1 MYQNLFLAFMGILK
15 VTKLSN
21 AEERASYMHQLLK
34 DIKALELMIEEG
46 LIEKSPVRIGAEQE
60 FCLVDN
66 QFMPNGISLEVLKEL
81 NDDHFT
87 TEIGNYN
94 LEINLDPVELKDNCF
109 SELHNNLNT
118 LLNKA
123 RKVTK
128 AKDSKIL
135 LTGILPTLTLDHM
148 SISNMTPIQ
157 RYYVLNEAL
166 VESRKQE
173 FDIHIKGVDELNFLH
188 DSVMLEGCNTSFQMH
203 LQIDP
208 DDFIDKYNWAQ
219 AISGPVLA
227 ACTNSP
233 LLFGKELWS
242 ETRISLFTQS
252 VDTRANSFLLNEKQ
266 SRVSFGSKWEEGS
279 ISNIFKKN
287 VSRFRSLV
295 TSEYIKDSV
304 EMLENGEIPKLLAL
318 NLHNGTVY
326 RWNRICYGVGGRK
339 PHLRIENR
347 YIPSGPSVVDEI
359 ANLVFWVGIM
369 VGQSE
374 KYKEIHKMMDFRD
387 AKSNFFN
394 AARYGMTTQFYWDG
408 ELISSHKLIFE
419 ELLPMAF
426 KGLLDYGVL
435 EKDAQYY
442 LGIIENRIKSNNG
455 SQWMI
460 KSYRNLLKKNKPFE
474 AVQILTSSIHKKQT
488 HDLPVSKWK
497 TTDQNAQVLK
507 EDQKTVRHK
516 MSMDTFT
523 VDVKDSLELVLNI
536 MQWRNIHHVP
546 VINKSKKLIGL
557 LTWRD
562 IKGFL
567 DDKEMITTSVK
578 SIMIKDVITIT
589 QDKSLSEAKE
599 MMKRHRING
608 IPVVK
613 KGKLIGIITSND
625 I

>member
-1 MYQNLFLAFMGILK
+1 MGMLK
-15 VTKLSN
+15 VTRLTEPKEK
-21 AEERASYMHQLLK
+21 AGYIHQLIK
-34 DIKALELMIEEG
+34 DIKALDLMIQKG
-46 LIEKSPVRIGAEQE
+46 LIEKAPIRIGAEQE
-60 FCLVDN
+60 FCIVDDK
-66 QFMPNGISLEVLKEL
+66 FMPNGIALEVLKEL
-81 NDDHFT
+81 NDEHFT

-94 LEINLDPVELKDNCF
+94 LEINLDPLELKGNCF
-109 SELHNNLNT
+109 SSIHNSLNE

-123 RKVTK
+123 KQVTK
-128 AKDSKIL
+128 KKKSKIV
-135 LTGILPTLTLDHM
+135 LTGILPTLTLNHM
-148 SISNMTPIQ
+148 KIDNMTPIQ
-157 RYYVLNEAL
+157 RYYVLNEAM

-173 FDIHIKGVDELNFLH
+173 FDIKIKGVDELNFLH

-203 LQIDP
+203 LQINP
-208 DDFIDKYNWAQ
+208 DEFIEMYNWAQ
-219 AISGPVLA
+219 AISGPILA

-233 LLFGKELWS
+233 VLFGKELWS

-266 SRVSFGSKWEEGS
+266 ARVSFGSKWEEGS
-279 ISNIFKKN
+279 VSNIFKKN

-304 EMLENGEIPKLLAL
+304 EMLENGEIPKLMAL

-326 RWNRICYGVGGRK
+326 RWNRVCYGVGEGK

-359 ANLVFWVGIM
+359 ANMVFWVGVM
-369 VGQSE
+369 VGKSK
-374 KYKEIHKMMDFRD
+374 KYKNIHKMMDFRD
-387 AKSNFFN
+387 VKSNFFN

-408 ELISSHKLIFE
+408 ELISSHNLILN

-426 KGLLDYGVL
+426 AGLLKAGVSEL
-435 EKDAQYY
+435 EAQHY
-442 LGIIENRIKSNNG
+442 LGIIENRVKSNNG

-460 KSYRNLLKKNKPFE
+460 KSYRNLLKSNKPFE
-474 AVQILTSSIHKKQT
+474 ASQILTANIYKKQIK
-488 HDLPVSKWK
+488 DEPVSSWS
-497 TTDQNAQVLK
+497 TTHQNNQVLTD
-507 EDQKTVRHK
+507 DQKTVRHK
-516 MSMDTFT
+516 MSKDTFT
-523 VDVKDSLELVLNI
+523 VDVKDSLELVINI

-546 VINKSKKLIGL
+546 VINKNKKLIGL

-567 DDKEMITTSVK
+567 NDKEMITTSVK
-578 SIMIKDVITIT
+578 SMMIKDVITISE
-589 QDKSLSEAKE
+589 DKSLNEAKE
-599 MMKRHRING
+599 IMKRNNIHG

-613 KGKLIGIITSND
+613 KGKLVGIITSND

>member
-1 MYQNLFLAFMGILK
+1 MGILK
-15 VTKLSN
+15 VTRLTNPK
-21 AEERASYMHQLLK
+21 EKASYVHQLLK
-34 DIKALELMIEEG
+34 DIKALELMIEKG
-46 LIEKSPVRIGAEQE
+46 MFEKSPIRIGAEQE
-60 FCLVDN
+60 FCLVNN
-66 QFMPNGISLEVLKEL
+66 QFMPNGIALDVL
-81 NDDHFT
+81 NDLKDEQFT

-94 LEINLDPVELKDNCF
+94 LEINLDPLELKGDCF
-109 SELHNNLNT
+109 SRLHNNLNS

-123 RKVTK
+123 RKVAKTK
-128 AKDSKIL
+128 DTKIL
-135 LTGILPTLTLDHM
+135 LTGILPTLTLGHM
-148 SISNMTPIQ
+148 SIKNMTPIQ

-173 FDIHIKGVDELNFLH
+173 FNIKIKGVDELNFLH

-208 DDFIDKYNWAQ
+208 DEFIEKFNWAQ
-219 AISGPVLA
+219 AISGPILA

-279 ISNIFKKN
+279 IANIFKEN

-304 EMLENGEIPKLLAL
+304 EMLEKGEIPKLMAL
-318 NLHNGTVY
+318 SLHNGTVY
-326 RWNRICYGVGGRK
+326 RWNRVCYGVGDGK

-347 YIPSGPSVVDEI
+347 YIPSGPSAVDEI
-359 ANLVFWVGIM
+359 ANMVFWVGVM
-369 VGQSE
+369 VGRTE
-374 KYKEIHKMMDFRD
+374 KYKKINEMMDF
-387 AKSNFFN
+387 KEVKLNFFK
-394 AARYGMTTQFYWDG
+394 AARYGMNTQFFWDG
-408 ELISSHKLIFE
+408 ELISSHNLILN

-426 KGLLDYGVL
+426 SGLLNAGVD
-435 EKDAQYY
+435 EKEAQYY

-474 AVQILTSSIHKKQT
+474 ASQILTSKIYKKQIK
-488 HDLPVSKWK
+488 DEPVSNWS
-497 TTDQNAQVLK
+497 TTNLNIQVLTDDEK
-507 EDQKTVRHK
+507 IVRHK
-516 MSMDTFT
+516 MSKDTFT
-523 VDVKDSLELVLNI
+523 VDVNDSLELVLNI

-546 VINKSKKLIGL
+546 VINKNKKLIGL

-567 DDKEMITTSVK
+567 NDKEMITTSVK
-578 SIMIKDVITIT
+578 SIMIKDVYTIS
-589 QDKSLSEAKE
+589 QNKSLTEAKE
-599 MMKRHRING
+599 LMKRNNIHG

-613 KGKLIGIITSND
+613 KGQLIGIITSND

>member
-1 MYQNLFLAFMGILK
+1 MGILK
-15 VTKLSN
+15 VTRLTNPK
-21 AEERASYMHQLLK
+21 EKASYVHQLLK
-34 DIKALELMIEEG
+34 DIKALELMIEKG
-46 LIEKSPVRIGAEQE
+46 LFEKSPIRIGAEQE
-60 FCLVDN
+60 FCLLDD
-66 QFMPNGISLEVLKEL
+66 QFMPNGIALDVLKDL
-81 NDDHFT
+81 KDNHFT

-94 LEINLDPVELKDNCF
+94 LEVNLDPLELKGDCF
-109 SELHNNLNT
+109 SRLHNNLNT

-128 AKDSKIL
+128 TKNSHIL
-135 LTGILPTLTLDHM
+135 LTGILPTLTLGHM
-148 SISNMTPIQ
+148 SIKNMTPIP
-157 RYYVLNEAL
+157 RYYVLNEAM

-173 FDIHIKGVDELNFLH
+173 FNIKIKGVDELNFLH

-208 DDFIDKYNWAQ
+208 DEFLEKYNWAQ
-219 AISGPVLA
+219 AISGPILA

-266 SRVSFGSKWEEGS
+266 CRVSFGSKWEEGS
-279 ISNIFKKN
+279 IANIFKEN
-287 VSRFRSLV
+287 VSRFRGLV

-304 EMLENGEIPKLLAL
+304 EMLKKGEIPKLMAL
-318 NLHNGTVY
+318 SLHNGTVY
-326 RWNRICYGVGGRK
+326 KWNRVCYGVGGGK

-347 YIPSGPSVVDEI
+347 YIPSGPSVIDEI
-359 ANLVFWVGIM
+359 ANMVFWVGVM
-369 VGQSE
+369 VGRTE
-374 KYKEIHKMMDFRD
+374 KYKKIHEMMDF
-387 AKSNFFN
+387 KEVKLNFFK
-394 AARYGMTTQFYWDG
+394 AARYGMNTQFFWDG
-408 ELISSHKLIFE
+408 ELISSHNLILN

-426 KGLLDYGVL
+426 SGLLNSGVS

-442 LGIIENRIKSNNG
+442 LGIIENRVKSNNG

-460 KSYRNLLKKNKPFE
+460 KSYRNLLKNNKPFE
-474 AVQILTSSIHKKQT
+474 AAQILTSNIYKKQIK
-488 HDLPVSKWK
+488 DEPVSKWS
-497 TTDQNAQVLK
+497 TTNQNTQVLTDD
-507 EDQKTVRHK
+507 EKTVRHK
-516 MSMDTFT
+516 MSKDTFT
-523 VDVKDSLELVLNI
+523 VDINDSLELVLNI

-546 VINKSKKLIGL
+546 VINKNKNLIGL

-562 IKGFL
+562 IKDFL
-567 DDKEMITTSVK
+567 NDKEMIITSVK
-578 SIMIKDVITIT
+578 SIMIKDVITIS

-599 MMKRHRING
+599 VMKRNNIHG

>member
-1 MYQNLFLAFMGILK
+1 MGILK
-15 VTKLSN
+15 VTRLTNPK
-21 AEERASYMHQLLK
+21 ERSSYVHQLLK
-34 DIKALELMIEEG
+34 DIKALELMIEKG
-46 LIEKSPVRIGAEQE
+46 LFEKSPIRIGAEQE
-60 FCLVDN
+60 FCLVDDK
-66 QFMPNGISLEVLKEL
+66 FMPNGIALDVLKDI

-94 LEINLDPVELKDNCF
+94 LEINLDPLELKDDCF
-109 SELHNNLNT
+109 SQLHKNLNA

-123 RKVTK
+123 RKVANTK
-128 AKDSKIL
+128 NTKIL
-135 LTGILPTLTLDHM
+135 LTGILPTLTLGHM
-148 SISNMTPIQ
+148 SIKNMTPIQ

-173 FDIHIKGVDELNFLH
+173 FDIKIKGVDELNFLH

-203 LQIDP
+203 LQINP
-208 DDFIDKYNWAQ
+208 DEFIENYNWAQ
-219 AISGPVLA
+219 AISGPILA

-233 LLFGKELWS
+233 LLFGKELWN

-279 ISNIFKKN
+279 ISNIFKEN

-295 TSEYIKDSV
+295 TSEYIMDSV
-304 EMLENGEIPKLLAL
+304 EMLEKGEIPKLLAL
-318 NLHNGTVY
+318 SLHNGTVY
-326 RWNRICYGVGGRK
+326 RWNRVCYGVGKGK

-359 ANLVFWVGIM
+359 ANMVFWVGVM
-369 VGQSE
+369 VGKTE
-374 KYKEIHKMMDFRD
+374 KYKKIHKMMDFKD
-387 AKSNFFN
+387 VNLNFFK
-394 AARYGMTTQFYWDG
+394 AARNGMTTQFYWDG
-408 ELISSHKLIFE
+408 ELISSHNLILN

-426 KGLLDYGVL
+426 SGLLMAGVD
-435 EKDAQYY
+435 EKEAQYY
-442 LGIIENRIKSNNG
+442 LGIIENRVKSSNG

-474 AVQILTSSIHKKQT
+474 AAQILTSNIYKKQVK
-488 HDLPVSKWK
+488 DEPVSNWG
-497 TTDQNAQVLK
+497 TINQNIQILTDDEK
-507 EDQKTVRHK
+507 IVRHK
-516 MSMDTFT
+516 MSRDTFT
-523 VDVKDSLELVLNI
+523 VDVNDSLELVLNI

-546 VINKSKKLIGL
+546 VINKNKKLIGL

-567 DDKEMITTSVK
+567 NDKEMITTSVK
-578 SIMIKDVITIT
+578 SIMIKDVITIS
-589 QDKSLSEAKE
+589 QNKSLTDAKE
-599 MMKRHRING
+599 IMKRNKING

-613 KGKLIGIITSND
+613 KGQLIGIITSND

>member
-1 MYQNLFLAFMGILK
+1 MGILK
-15 VTKLSN
+15 VTRLTNPK
-21 AEERASYMHQLLK
+21 EKASYVHQLLK
-34 DIKALELMIEEG
+34 DIKALELMIEKG
-46 LIEKSPVRIGAEQE
+46 LFEKSPIRIGAEQE
-60 FCLVDN
+60 FCLVDD
-66 QFMPNGISLEVLKEL
+66 QFMPNGIALDVLKDL
-81 NDDHFT
+81 KDNHFT

-94 LEINLDPVELKDNCF
+94 LEVNLDPLELKGDCF
-109 SELHNNLNT
+109 SSLHNNLNT

-128 AKDSKIL
+128 TKNSHIL
-135 LTGILPTLTLDHM
+135 LTGILPTLTLGHM
-148 SISNMTPIQ
+148 SIKNMTPIP
-157 RYYVLNEAL
+157 RYYVLNEAM

-173 FDIHIKGVDELNFLH
+173 FNIKIKGVDELNFLH

-208 DDFIDKYNWAQ
+208 DEFLEKYNWAQ
-219 AISGPVLA
+219 AISGPILA

-266 SRVSFGSKWEEGS
+266 CRVSFGSKWEEGS
-279 ISNIFKKN
+279 IANIFKEN
-287 VSRFRSLV
+287 VSRFRGLV

-304 EMLENGEIPKLLAL
+304 EMLKKGEIPKLMAL
-318 NLHNGTVY
+318 SLHNGTVY
-326 RWNRICYGVGGRK
+326 KWNRVCYGVGGGK

-347 YIPSGPSVVDEI
+347 YIPSGPSVIDEI
-359 ANLVFWVGIM
+359 ANMVFWVGVM
-369 VGQSE
+369 VGRTE
-374 KYKEIHKMMDFRD
+374 KYKKIHEMMDF
-387 AKSNFFN
+387 KEVKLNFFK
-394 AARYGMTTQFYWDG
+394 AARYGMNTQFFWDG
-408 ELISSHKLIFE
+408 ELISSHNLILN

-426 KGLLDYGVL
+426 SGLLNSGVS

-442 LGIIENRIKSNNG
+442 LGIIENRVKSNNG

-460 KSYRNLLKKNKPFE
+460 KSYRNLLKNNKPFE
-474 AVQILTSSIHKKQT
+474 AAQILTSNIYKKQIK
-488 HDLPVSKWK
+488 DEPVSNWS
-497 TTDQNAQVLK
+497 TTNQNTQVLTDDEK
-507 EDQKTVRHK
+507 IVRHK
-516 MSMDTFT
+516 MSKDTFT
-523 VDVKDSLELVLNI
+523 VDINDSLELVLNI

-562 IKGFL
+562 IKDFL
-567 DDKEMITTSVK
+567 NDKEMIITSVK
-578 SIMIKDVITIT
+578 SRMIKDVITIS
-589 QDKSLSEAKE
+589 QDKRLSEAKE
-599 MMKRHRING
+599 VMKRNNIHG

-625 I
+625 MK

>member
-1 MYQNLFLAFMGILK
+1 MGILK
-15 VTKLSN
+15 VTRLTNPK
-21 AEERASYMHQLLK
+21 EKASYVHQLLK
-34 DIKALELMIEEG
+34 DIKALELMIEKG
-46 LIEKSPVRIGAEQE
+46 LFEKSPIRIGAEQE
-60 FCLVDN
+60 FCLVDD
-66 QFMPNGISLEVLKEL
+66 QFMPNGIALDVLKDL
-81 NDDHFT
+81 KDNHFT

-94 LEINLDPVELKDNCF
+94 LEVNLDPLELKGDCF
-109 SELHNNLNT
+109 SSLHNNLNT

-128 AKDSKIL
+128 TKNSHIL
-135 LTGILPTLTLDHM
+135 LTGILPTLTLGHM
-148 SISNMTPIQ
+148 SIKNMTPIP
-157 RYYVLNEAL
+157 RYYVLNEAM

-173 FDIHIKGVDELNFLH
+173 FAIKIKGVDELNFLH

-208 DDFIDKYNWAQ
+208 DEFLEKYNWAQ
-219 AISGPVLA
+219 AISGPILA

-279 ISNIFKKN
+279 IANIFKEN
-287 VSRFRSLV
+287 VSRFRGLV

-304 EMLENGEIPKLLAL
+304 EMLKKGEIPKLMAL
-318 NLHNGTVY
+318 SLHNGTVY
-326 RWNRICYGVGGRK
+326 KWNRVCYGVGGGK

-347 YIPSGPSVVDEI
+347 YIPSGPSVIDEI
-359 ANLVFWVGIM
+359 ANMVFWVGVM
-369 VGQSE
+369 VGRTE
-374 KYKEIHKMMDFRD
+374 KYKKIHEMMDF
-387 AKSNFFN
+387 KEVKLNFFK
-394 AARYGMTTQFYWDG
+394 AARYGMNTQFFWDG
-408 ELISSHKLIFE
+408 ELISSHNLILN

-426 KGLLDYGVL
+426 SGLLNSGVS

-442 LGIIENRIKSNNG
+442 LGIIENRVKSNNG

-460 KSYRNLLKKNKPFE
+460 KSYRNLLKNNKPFE
-474 AVQILTSSIHKKQT
+474 AAQILTSNIYKKQVK
-488 HDLPVSKWK
+488 DEPVSNWS
-497 TTDQNAQVLK
+497 TTNQNTQVLTDDEK
-507 EDQKTVRHK
+507 IVRHK
-516 MSMDTFT
+516 MSKDTFT
-523 VDVKDSLELVLNI
+523 VDINDSLELVLNI

-546 VINKSKKLIGL
+546 VINKNKNLIGL

-562 IKGFL
+562 IKDFL
-567 DDKEMITTSVK
+567 NDKEMIITSVK
-578 SIMIKDVITIT
+578 SIMIKDVITIS

-599 MMKRHRING
+599 VMKRNNIHG

>member
-1 MYQNLFLAFMGILK
+1 MGMLK
-15 VTKLSN
+15 VTRLTEPKEK
-21 AEERASYMHQLLK
+21 AGYIHQLIK
-34 DIKALELMIEEG
+34 DIKALDLMIQKG
-46 LIEKSPVRIGAEQE
+46 LIEKAPIRIGAEQE
-60 FCLVDN
+60 FCIVDD
-66 QFMPNGISLEVLKEL
+66 QFMPNGVALEVLKEL

-94 LEINLDPVELKDNCF
+94 LEINLDPVELKGNCF
-109 SELHNNLNT
+109 SSLHNSLNE

-123 RKVTK
+123 KQVTK
-128 AKDSKIL
+128 KKKSKIV
-135 LTGILPTLTLDHM
+135 LTGILPTLTLNHM
-148 SISNMTPIQ
+148 KIDNMTPIQ
-157 RYYVLNEAL
+157 RYYVLNEAM

-173 FDIHIKGVDELNFLH
+173 FDIKIKGVDELNFLH

-203 LQIDP
+203 LQINP
-208 DDFIDKYNWAQ
+208 DEFIEMYNWAQ
-219 AISGPVLA
+219 AISGPILA

-233 LLFGKELWS
+233 VLFGKELWS

-266 SRVSFGSKWEEGS
+266 ARVSFGSKWEEGS
-279 ISNIFKKN
+279 VSNIFKKN

-304 EMLENGEIPKLLAL
+304 EMLENGEIPKLMAL

-326 RWNRICYGVGGRK
+326 RWNRVCYGVGEGK

-359 ANLVFWVGIM
+359 ANMVFWVGVM
-369 VGQSE
+369 VGKSK
-374 KYKEIHKMMDFRD
+374 KYKNIHKMMDFRD
-387 AKSNFFN
+387 VKSNFFN

-408 ELISSHKLIFE
+408 ELISSHNLILN

-426 KGLLDYGVL
+426 AGLLKAGVSEL
-435 EKDAQYY
+435 EAQHY
-442 LGIIENRIKSNNG
+442 LGIIENRVKSNNG

-460 KSYRNLLKKNKPFE
+460 KSYRNLLKSNKPFE
-474 AVQILTSSIHKKQT
+474 ASQILTANIYKKQIK
-488 HDLPVSKWK
+488 DEPVSSWS
-497 TTDQNAQVLK
+497 TTHQNNQVLTD
-507 EDQKTVRHK
+507 DQKTVRHK
-516 MSMDTFT
+516 MSKDTFT
-523 VDVKDSLELVLNI
+523 VDVKDSLELVINI

-546 VINKSKKLIGL
+546 VINKNKKLIGL

-567 DDKEMITTSVK
+567 NDKDMITTSVK
-578 SIMIKDVITIT
+578 SMMIKDVITISE
-589 QDKSLSEAKE
+589 DKSLNEAKE
-599 MMKRHRING
+599 IMKRNNIHG

-613 KGKLIGIITSND
+613 KGKLVGIITSND

>member
-1 MYQNLFLAFMGILK
+1 MGMLK
-15 VTKLSN
+15 VTRLTDPKEK
-21 AEERASYMHQLLK
+21 AGYIHQLIK
-34 DIKALELMIEEG
+34 DIKALDLMIQKG
-46 LIEKSPVRIGAEQE
+46 LIEKAPIRIGAEQE
-60 FCLVDN
+60 FCIVDD
-66 QFMPNGISLEVLKEL
+66 QFMPNGVALEVLKEL

-94 LEINLDPVELKDNCF
+94 LEINLDPVELKGDCF
-109 SELHNNLNT
+109 SSLHNSLNE

-123 RKVTK
+123 KQVTK
-128 AKDSKIL
+128 KKKSKIV
-135 LTGILPTLTLDHM
+135 LTGILPTLTLNHM
-148 SISNMTPIQ
+148 TIDNMTPIQ
-157 RYYVLNEAL
+157 RYYVLNEAM

-173 FDIHIKGVDELNFLH
+173 FDIKIKGVDELNFLH

-203 LQIDP
+203 LQINP
-208 DDFIDKYNWAQ
+208 DEFIEMYNWAQ
-219 AISGPVLA
+219 AISGPILA

-233 LLFGKELWS
+233 VLFGKELWS

-266 SRVSFGSKWEEGS
+266 ARVSFGSKWEEGS
-279 ISNIFKKN
+279 VSNIFKKN

-304 EMLENGEIPKLLAL
+304 EMLENGEIPKLMAL

-326 RWNRICYGVGGRK
+326 RWNRVCYGVGEGK

-359 ANLVFWVGIM
+359 ANMVFWVGVM
-369 VGQSE
+369 VGKSK
-374 KYKEIHKMMDFRD
+374 KYKNIHKMMDFRD
-387 AKSNFFN
+387 VKSNFFN

-408 ELISSHKLIFE
+408 ELISSHNLILN

-426 KGLLDYGVL
+426 SGLLKAGVSEL
-435 EKDAQYY
+435 EAQHY
-442 LGIIENRIKSNNG
+442 LGIIENRVKSNNG

-460 KSYRNLLKKNKPFE
+460 KSYRNLLKSNKPFE
-474 AVQILTSSIHKKQT
+474 ASQILTANIYKKQIK
-488 HDLPVSKWK
+488 DEPVSRWS
-497 TTDQNAQVLK
+497 TTHQNHQILTD
-507 EDQKTVRHK
+507 DQKTVRHK
-516 MSMDTFT
+516 MSKDTFT
-523 VDVKDSLELVLNI
+523 VDVKDSLELVINI

-546 VINKSKKLIGL
+546 VINKNKKLIGL

-562 IKGFL
+562 IEGFL
-567 DDKEMITTSVK
+567 NDKEMITTSVK
-578 SIMIKDVITIT
+578 SMMIKDVITISE
-589 QDKSLSEAKE
+589 DKSLNEAKE
-599 MMKRHRING
+599 IMKRNNIHG

-613 KGKLIGIITSND
+613 KGKLVGIITSND

>member
-1 MYQNLFLAFMGILK
+1 MGILK
-15 VTKLSN
+15 VTRLTNPK
-21 AEERASYMHQLLK
+21 EKASYVHQLLK
-34 DIKALELMIEEG
+34 DIKALELMIDKG
-46 LIEKSPVRIGAEQE
+46 MFEKSPIRIGAEQE
-60 FCLVDN
+60 FCLVDD
-66 QFMPNGISLEVLKEL
+66 QFMPNGIALDVLKDL
-81 NDDHFT
+81 QDDHFT

-94 LEINLDPVELKDNCF
+94 LEINLDPLELKGDCF
-109 SELHNNLNT
+109 SRLHNNLNS

-128 AKDSKIL
+128 TKNAKIL
-135 LTGILPTLTLDHM
+135 LTGILPTLTLGHM
-148 SISNMTPIQ
+148 SIKNMTPIQ

-173 FDIHIKGVDELNFLH
+173 FDIKIKGVDELNFLH

-208 DDFIDKYNWAQ
+208 DEFIDKFNWAQ
-219 AISGPVLA
+219 AISGPILA

-279 ISNIFKKN
+279 IANIFKEN

-295 TSEYIKDSV
+295 TSEYIRDSV
-304 EMLENGEIPKLLAL
+304 EMLEKGEIPKLLAL
-318 NLHNGTVY
+318 SLHNGTVY
-326 RWNRICYGVGGRK
+326 RWNRVCYGVGGGK

-347 YIPSGPSVVDEI
+347 YIPSGPSAVDEI
-359 ANLVFWVGIM
+359 ANMVFWVGVM
-369 VGQSE
+369 VGRTE
-374 KYKEIHKMMDFRD
+374 KYKKINEMMDF
-387 AKSNFFN
+387 KEVKLNFFK
-394 AARYGMTTQFYWDG
+394 AARYGMNTQFFWDG
-408 ELISSHKLIFE
+408 ELISSHNLILN

-426 KGLLDYGVL
+426 SGLLNAGVD
-435 EKDAQYY
+435 EKEAQYY
-442 LGIIENRIKSNNG
+442 LGIIENRIKSSNG

-474 AVQILTSSIHKKQT
+474 ASQILTSNIFKKQIK
-488 HDLPVSKWK
+488 DEPVSNWS
-497 TTDQNAQVLK
+497 TNNQDIQVLTDDEK
-507 EDQKTVRHK
+507 IVRHK
-516 MSMDTFT
+516 MSKDTFT
-523 VDVKDSLELVLNI
+523 VDINDSLELVLNI

-546 VINKSKKLIGL
+546 VINKNKKLIGL

-562 IKGFL
+562 IKDFL
-567 DDKEMITTSVK
+567 NDKEMITTSVK
-578 SIMIKDVITIT
+578 SIMIKDVITIS
-589 QDKSLSEAKE
+589 QNKSLTEAKE
-599 MMKRHRING
+599 IMKRNNIHG

-613 KGKLIGIITSND
+613 KGQLIGIITSND

>member
-1 MYQNLFLAFMGILK
+1 MGILK
-15 VTKLSN
+15 VTRLTNPK
-21 AEERASYMHQLLK
+21 EKASYVHQLLK
-34 DIKALELMIEEG
+34 DIKALELMIEKG
-46 LIEKSPVRIGAEQE
+46 LFEKSPIRIGAEQE
-60 FCLVDN
+60 FCLVDD
-66 QFMPNGISLEVLKEL
+66 QFMPNGIALDVLKDL
-81 NDDHFT
+81 KDNHFT

-94 LEINLDPVELKDNCF
+94 LEVNLDPLELKGDCF
-109 SELHNNLNT
+109 SSLHNNLNT

-128 AKDSKIL
+128 TKNSHIL
-135 LTGILPTLTLDHM
+135 LTGILPTLTLGHM
-148 SISNMTPIQ
+148 SIKNMTPIP
-157 RYYVLNEAL
+157 RYYVLNEAM

-173 FDIHIKGVDELNFLH
+173 FNIKIKGVDELNFLH

-208 DDFIDKYNWAQ
+208 DEFLEKYNWAQ
-219 AISGPVLA
+219 AISGPILA

-266 SRVSFGSKWEEGS
+266 CRVSFGSKWEEGS
-279 ISNIFKKN
+279 IANIFKEN
-287 VSRFRSLV
+287 VSRFRGLV

-304 EMLENGEIPKLLAL
+304 EMLKKGEIPKLMAL
-318 NLHNGTVY
+318 SLHNGTVY
-326 RWNRICYGVGGRK
+326 KWNRVCYGVGGGK

-347 YIPSGPSVVDEI
+347 YIPSGPSVIDEI
-359 ANLVFWVGIM
+359 ANMVFWVGVM
-369 VGQSE
+369 VGRTE
-374 KYKEIHKMMDFRD
+374 KYKKIHEMMDF
-387 AKSNFFN
+387 KEVKLNFFK
-394 AARYGMTTQFYWDG
+394 AARYGMNTQFFWDG
-408 ELISSHKLIFE
+408 ELISSHNLILN

-426 KGLLDYGVL
+426 SGLLNSGVS

-442 LGIIENRIKSNNG
+442 LGIIENRVKSNNG

-460 KSYRNLLKKNKPFE
+460 KSYRNLLKNNKPFE
-474 AVQILTSSIHKKQT
+474 AAQILTSNIYKKQVK
-488 HDLPVSKWK
+488 DEPVSNWS
-497 TTDQNAQVLK
+497 TTNQNTQVLTDDEK
-507 EDQKTVRHK
+507 IVRHK
-516 MSMDTFT
+516 MSKDTFT
-523 VDVKDSLELVLNI
+523 VDINDSLELVLNI

-562 IKGFL
+562 IKDFL
-567 DDKEMITTSVK
+567 NDKEMIITSVK
-578 SIMIKDVITIT
+578 SRMIKDVITIS
-589 QDKSLSEAKE
+589 QDKRLSEAKE
-599 MMKRHRING
+599 VMKRNNIHG

-625 I
+625 MK